1 MKITLFSLGLSLVVI
16 ICVLDIS
23 LNVSLGYFVLAS
35 VMLLAAAF
43 WKSEGLS
50 DHKLVV
56 IQRVYSILAP
66 APITMDGLLEKLIGD
81 DYNQSIK
88 SSYQAILGDMLVQ
101 RLIVMHN
108 GLVTIGDG
116 CDKQL

>member
-1 MKITLFSLGLSLVVI
+1 MKITLFILGLSLGLF
-16 ICVLDIS
+16 ICILDTHR
-23 LNVSLGYFVLAS
+23 NVNMGYFVLAS
-35 VMLLAAAF
+35 SMFLAAAF
-43 WKSEGLS
+43 CKSERFNES
-50 DHKLVV
+50 KLVV

-66 APITMDGLLEKLIGD
+66 APITMDGLLERLIRD
-81 DYNQSIK
+81 DVNQSSK

-108 GLVTIGDG
+108 GMVTIGDG